1 MVNTRTRKN
10 ITADGDEM
18 LPANKIRTSSAS
30 QKPKKSKKK
39 GSSTNNIVSSIQTIS
54 TQVAVGLNSSLLHGS
69 DNGK

>member
-10 ITADGDEM
+10 IIADGDKK
-18 LPANKIRTSSAS
+18 LPANKIRTSSS
-30 QKPKKSKKK
+30 RKPKKSKKK

>member
-10 ITADGDEM
+10 ITADGDKK

-30 QKPKKSKKK
+30 RKPKKSKKK